1 MNLNHRSK
9 YSAVAAA
16 VAVACAV
23 GANQNLNAASA
34 AAGATLTLAQQYVA
48 AATTTASQAV
58 TVGII
63 IGADYVQ
70 GDRVKIAITSGAAK
84 FVNSGTPATPS
95 GTVTSTATSGGATST
110 TTLTCGNLSVIGFA
124 DETNVNYRVG
134 AGGLANGTLC
144 NFVLPVRVSTL
155 TDANTSLTFSSQFST
170 GESLEAPVS
179 KRVISTTDQFSASVV
194 KALAGVVDVEKARF
208 HFASDDTSAAN
219 AIVGGN
225 ESQLV
230 LSIGNAAADVPAG
243 VASVASVSVSVVG
256 DFTWLDDSS
265 AGFGTCA
272 ADDITSG
279 NAQAVV
285 VSGANGSAGTLAS
298 LNCGTLSYVISG
310 AASGAFTGGLVTIAL
325 GKTNAATVAA
335 GTYDRTIPAP
345 QSYTTSVSFSY
356 FSTGTAATALSASEL
371 ASTTSAGS
379 FSLNGSTIYVPFL
392 PYNSSTSRVVYLT
405 NRSDQTGGVSAS
417 AIADGTGA
425 VCPSFNVATAKAN
438 GVTLLTSGIDA
449 GIRACYGA
457 DFDGKVALTIVSN
470 IPGGKA
476 EIFSAYNRNGS
487 LTSVAN
493 SSNGRDSTNTRN

>member
-23 GANQNLNAASA
+23 GANQNLNAASSV
-34 AAGATLTLAQQYVA
+34 AGSTLTLAQQYVA
-48 AATTTASQAV
+48 AATTTASQSV

-70 GDRVKIAITSGAAK
+70 GDRVKVAITSGAAK

-95 GTVTSTATSGGATST
+95 GAITITNTAGSST
-110 TTLTCGNLSVIGFA
+110 TTSLTCANLSVIGFA

-134 AGGLANGTLC
+134 AGGLANGTQC
-144 NFVLPVRVSTL
+144 NFVLPLRVTTL
-155 TDANTSLTFSSQFST
+155 TDSAASLTFSSQFST
-170 GESLEAPVS
+170 GESLEAAVTT
-179 KRVISTTDQFSASVV
+179 RVVATADQFSAAVV
-194 KALAGVVDVEKARF
+194 KTLAGVVDVEKARY
-208 HFASDDTSAAN
+208 HFASDDTSGAN
-219 AIVGGN
+219 AIAGGN

-230 LSIGNAAADVPAG
+230 LTLANNSASVPAG

-256 DFTWLDDSS
+256 DFTWLDDTSS
-265 AGFGTCA
+265 GFGTCA
-272 ADDITSG
+272 ADDVAAG
-279 NAQAVV
+279 NAQAVL

-325 GKTNAATVAA
+325 GKTNASSVTA

-345 QSYTTSVSFSY
+345 SSYTTSVSFSY
-356 FSTGTAATALSASEL
+356 FSTGAASGALSATEL
-371 ASTTSAGS
+371 AGTTSAGS
-379 FSLNGSTIYVPFL
+379 FTLNGSTIYVPFL
-392 PYNSSTSRVVYLT
+392 PYNSSTTRVVYLT

-417 AIADGTGA
+417 AVADGTGA
-425 VCPSFNVATAKAN
+425 ACPSFTVATAKAN

-457 DFDGKVALTIVSN
+457 DFDGKVALTVVSN

-476 EIFSAYNRNGS
+476 EIFSGYNRSGS
-487 LTSVAN
+487 LTTVVN
-493 SSNGRDSTNTRN
+493 SSNGRDSSNTRN

>member
-34 AAGATLTLAQQYVA
+34 VAGATLTLAQQYVA
-48 AATTTASQAV
+48 AATTSASQNV

-95 GTVTSTATSGGATST
+95 GAITITNTAGSST
-110 TTLTCGNLSVIGFA
+110 TTSLTCANLSVIGFA

-134 AGGLANGTLC
+134 AGGLANGTQC
-144 NFVLPVRVSTL
+144 NFVLPLRVSTL
-155 TDANTSLTFSSQFST
+155 TDANTALTFSSQFST
-170 GESLEAPVS
+170 GESLEAAVT
-179 KRVISTTDQFSASVV
+179 KRVVSTADQFTASVV
-194 KALAGVVDVEKARF
+194 KALAGVVDVEKARY
-208 HFASDDTSAAN
+208 HFAADDTNGTST
-219 AIVGGN
+219 IGGN

-230 LSIGNAAADVPAG
+230 LSIGNNSASVPAG

-256 DFTWLDDSS
+256 DFTWLDDLSS
-265 AGFGTCA
+265 GFGTCA
-272 ADDITSG
+272 ADDVTTG
-279 NAQAVV
+279 NAQAVLV
-285 VSGANGSAGTLAS
+285 NAAGDAAATVAS

-310 AASGAFTGGLVTIAL
+310 AASGAYAGGLVTIAL
-325 GKTNAATVAA
+325 GKTNAATAVA
-335 GTYDRTIPAP
+335 GNFDRTIPAP
-345 QSYTTSVSFSY
+345 SSYTTSVSFSY
-356 FSTGTAATALSASEL
+356 FSTSGVASAISATEL
-371 ASTTSAGS
+371 PATTSAGS
-379 FSLNGSTIYVPFL
+379 FTLNGSTIYVPFM
-392 PYNSSTSRVVYLT
+392 PYNSSTTRVVYLT
-405 NRSDQTGGVSAS
+405 NRSDQSGGVSAS
-417 AIADGTGA
+417 AVADGTGA
-425 VCPSFNVATAKAN
+425 VCPSFTVTTAKAN

-476 EIFSAYNRNGS
+476 EIFSGYNRNGS
-487 LTSVAN
+487 LTSVVN
-493 SSNGRDSTNTRN
+493 SSNGRDSVGSTRN

>member
-34 AAGATLTLAQQYVA
+34 VSGSTLTLAQQYVA
-48 AATTTASQAV
+48 AATTSASQNV
-58 TVGII
+58 TVGFI

-95 GTVTSTATSGGATST
+95 GAITITNTAGSST
-110 TTLTCGNLSVIGFA
+110 TTALTCANLSVIGFA

-134 AGGLANGTLC
+134 AGGLANGTQC
-144 NFVLPVRVSTL
+144 NFVLPLRVSTL
-155 TDANTSLTFSSQFST
+155 TDANASLTFSSQFST
-170 GESLEAPVS
+170 GESLEAAVTS
-179 KRVISTTDQFSASVV
+179 RVVATADQFSASVV
-194 KALAGVVDVEKARF
+194 KAFAGVVDVEKARY
-208 HFASDDTSAAN
+208 HFAADDTNAAN
-219 AIVGGN
+219 GISGGN

-230 LSIGNAAADVPAG
+230 LSIGNAAANVPAG
-243 VASVASVSVSVVG
+243 AASVASVSVSVVG
-256 DFTWLDDSS
+256 DFTWLDDTSS
-265 AGFGTCA
+265 GFGTCA
-272 ADDITSG
+272 AGDLTTG
-279 NAQAVV
+279 NAQAVLNNAATDA
-285 VSGANGSAGTLAS
+285 GATVPS

-310 AASGAFTGGLVTIAL
+310 AASGAYAGGLVTIAL
-325 GKTNAATVAA
+325 GKTNAATAAA
-335 GTYDRTIPAP
+335 GTFDRTIPAP
-345 QSYTTSVSFSY
+345 QSYTTSVTFNY
-356 FSTGTAATALSASEL
+356 FSTGSASSALSATEL

-379 FSLNGSTIYVPFL
+379 FTLNGSTIYVPFL

-405 NRSDQTGGVSAS
+405 NRSDQSGGVSAS

-425 VCPSFNVATAKAN
+425 VCPSFNVETAKAN
-438 GVTLLTSGIDA
+438 GVTLLTAGIDA
-449 GIRACYGA
+449 GIRACYG
-457 DFDGKVALTIVSN
+457 DNFDGKVALTIVSN

-476 EIFSAYNRNGS
+476 EVFSAYNRNGS
-487 LTSVAN
+487 LTAVAN